1 MVIARLLLPQESS
14 SSSPASYKDM
24 GIHNFIVPLRD
35 LHTHALLPGV
45 VTRDIGPKIAFAGMD
60 NGCLEL
66 HAVRI
71 PRANLAQ
78 RFVRVTRQGVWNRVE
93 GTHSKAAYVTMMQVG
108 GYSEKKTWFLRR
120 AGWGPGDGVIHAH
133 G

>member
-1 MVIARLLLPQESS
+1 
-14 SSSPASYKDM
+14 M

-78 RFVRVTRQGVWNRVE
+78 RFVRVTRQGVWSRVE

-108 GYSEKKTWFLRR
+108 GYSEKKTWFLGR
-120 AGWGPGDGVIHAH
+120 AGWGGGDGVIHAH